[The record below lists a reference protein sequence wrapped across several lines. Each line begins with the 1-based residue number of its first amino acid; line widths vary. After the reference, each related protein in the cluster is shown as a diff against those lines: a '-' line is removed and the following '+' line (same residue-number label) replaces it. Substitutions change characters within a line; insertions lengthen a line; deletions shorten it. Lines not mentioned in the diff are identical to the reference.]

1 MADTIHIRLL
11 NYQVLMLKPARWR
24 LPRVQSHFWRFYM
37 NDRDGAQ
44 LDFQGTPYPLLGEQL
59 YVIPAEVRFSTQ
71 LAHTL
76 RHFFVHFDVLGLS
89 PIIYREI
96 FATPICLPASLPLK
110 QMVHSCIEE
119 MRTGQPEELVLEF
132 RLKAILYTGLT
143 QYLQQ
148 IEPATLRRYFQLT
161 SALEPVRPAI
171 EYVDAHLSEPLLCKD
186 LASLCHMN
194 VDYFSRRF
202 RECVGQT
209 PNAYI
214 QLQRIKRAEQQ
225 LLLTD
230 DSIEQIAAH
239 QGFGSRHYFSRIF
252 ARHTGVSP
260 AAYRKGLLGS

>member
-1 MADTIHIRLL
+1 MTDTIHIRLL
-11 NYQVLMLKPARWR
+11 NYQVLLLRPAQWQ

-37 NDRDGAQ
+37 NDRDGAL
-44 LDFQGTPYPLLGEQL
+44 LDYQGTPYPLAGEQL
-59 YVIPAEVRFSTQ
+59 YVIPAEVRFSAQ
-71 LAHTL
+71 LAHPL

-96 FATPICLPASLPLK
+96 FAAPICLPASLSLR
-110 QMVHSCIEE
+110 QMVHSCIQE
-119 MRTGQPEELVLEF
+119 MTGPQQEGLILEI

-148 IEPATLRRYFQLT
+148 IAPATLQRYFQLT
-161 SALEPVRPAI
+161 NALEPVLPAI
-171 EYVDAHLSEPLLCKD
+171 EYVDAHLAEPLLCKD
-186 LASLCHMN
+186 LAALCHMN

-214 QLQRIKRAEQQ
+214 QLQRVKRAEQQ
-225 LLLTD
+225 LLLTNA
-230 DSIEQIAAH
+230 SIEQIAARH
-239 QGFGSRHYFSRIF
+239 GFGSRHYFSRIF
-252 ARHTGVSP
+252 TRHTGVSP